1 MEVQISTFDYKPEY
15 IKDGFEFVAL
25 NYPYNKKEAIKIVT
39 GTRPIQEYIDY
50 INKNNIDSAEIIMPN
65 IEFLKYCPG
74 LKHLKI
80 WPSYDSTENFDFSP
94 LYTHPEIL
102 TLHCGNQY
110 GNRDQYLSKIDY
122 SRINGIIKL
131 SVSANKSTLNFN
143 TINTLK
149 LLRVGN
155 FKSQKRDLYDLFRSK
170 QLDTLELN
178 GGNFESLNG
187 IENTEKLQCLYLYYN
202 RSLKDI
208 SSLRKVKKTIKA
220 LRIENCPKIEDFSV
234 LAELENLELLEL
246 TGKNVLPDL
255 KFINS
260 MKNLKT
266 FVFDMNVEDGDLTPC
281 LNLSYVYCDK
291 NRKHYNLKDKDL
303 PKGKYVRGNEDIE
316 IWRRLE

>member
-1 MEVQISTFDYKPEY
+1 MVREI
-15 IKDGFEFVAL
+15 IKDGFEFVSL
-25 NYPYNKKEAIKIVT
+25 NYPHNVKEAIKIVT
-39 GTRPIQEYIDY
+39 GTRPIHEYIDY
-50 INKNNIDSAEIIMPN
+50 INKNNINSAEIIMPN
-65 IEFLKYCPG
+65 IEFLKFCPS

-80 WPSYDSTENFDFSP
+80 WPSYDSTENYDFSP
-94 LYTHPEIL
+94 LYDHPEIL
-102 TLHCGNQY
+102 SLNCGNIY
-110 GNRDQYLSKIDY
+110 GNRDQYISEIDY
-122 SRINGIIKL
+122 SRITGLVDL
-131 SVSANKSTLNFN
+131 SLGVNKGTRKFN
-143 TINTLK
+143 SINTLK
-149 LLRVGN
+149 SLGVGN
-155 FKSQKRDLYDLFRSK
+155 YKSKNNDIQDLFSSE
-170 QLDTLELN
+170 QLDTLVLN
-178 GGNFESLNG
+178 GCRIESLNG
-187 IENTEKLQCLYLYYN
+187 IEKSKRLQCLYLYYN

-220 LRIENCPKIEDFSV
+220 LRIENCPKIADFSV

-303 PKGKYVRGNEDIE
+303 PKGNYVRGNEDIE
-316 IWRRLE
+316 QWRRLE